1 MRTVM
6 NDVRVTETIAVKI
19 SKDLRNRLE
28 AHARTE
34 RRSLSQFVRLLL
46 ETVVEKEPDHATTK
60 N

>member
-1 MRTVM
+1 M